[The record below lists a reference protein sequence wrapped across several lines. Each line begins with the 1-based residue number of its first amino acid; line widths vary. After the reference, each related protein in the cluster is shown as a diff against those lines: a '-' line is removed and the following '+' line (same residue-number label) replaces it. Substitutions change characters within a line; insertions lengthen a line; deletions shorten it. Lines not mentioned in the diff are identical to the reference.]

1 MEQRET
7 PARRGLLMRH
17 KLKRWLI
24 GLGIAGVVGA
34 SAAGVRLARHVAFAE
49 VAHFADADDPAA
61 VAIGKQLYRQ
71 HCAACHGRYLQGQ
84 PLWQLNDQFAGRR
97 APAHDETGHSWQHSD
112 EALFLMTK
120 FGSFEPAAVDRPS
133 FMPAFKDVLSD
144 ADLLAVI
151 AFIKRRWPL
160 GLRASQAML
169 NPGLA
174 GMPADASRTAWKLP
188 PTCMANVVRQ
198 ESSR

>member
-1 MEQRET
+1 MI
-7 PARRGLLMRH
+7 MRSR
-17 KLKRWLI
+17 LKRWLI
-24 GLGIAGVVGA
+24 GLGIAGAVGA
-34 SAAGVRLARHVAFAE
+34 SAAGVGLARHVAFAH
-49 VAHFADADDPAA
+49 VPHLADADDQAA

-71 HCAACHGRYLQGQ
+71 HCASCHGRYLQGQ

-97 APAHDETGHSWQHSD
+97 APAHDETGHTWQHSD

-120 FGSFEPAAVDRPS
+120 FGRFEPAAADRPS

-174 GMPADASRTAWKLP
+174 GMPADAAGIAWKLP

-198 ESSR
+198 DSSR